1 MYAVY
6 GVADILFGRDDERE
20 GEHAGG
26 SHAVVQPEHP
36 AVNVDVGHM
45 KEPPQLTEYLQHG
58 FCLMP
63 TGLIH
68 NKVRL
73 ICKDL

>member
-1 MYAVY
+1 MICFFLSYLWNVFGVYAVY

-58 FCLMP
+58 FCSES
-63 TGLIH
+63 
-68 NKVRL
+68 
-73 ICKDL
+73 